1 MSGILRGGC
10 GLAGGG
16 RVGFAEA
23 ADADAERSRPAGRRA
38 APWPQAARKRLLSA
52 SAAMGH
58 LLRAVEHAERRGQRR
73 GETGGF
79 VYH

>member
-23 ADADAERSRPAGRRA
+23 ADADAERSRPERSRPAGRRA

-58 LLRAVEHAERRGQRR
+58 LLRAVEHAERRG
-73 GETGGF
+73 ETGGF
-79 VYH
+79 M